1 MLDTYNQQAHRS
13 VAITILAGISS
24 RNHYF
29 ICEERTN
36 YKHIRKHMIAK
47 IYPDGHPDLQG
58 KKDPTHPVRYFDIRK
73 LTPRECYSLM
83 GVPPQQIDTLM
94 KTEKKP
100 YMAWVGVDAELAV
113 FGLEPSAT
121 RREVDEAYREAL
133 ESLRPTP
140 DPSLGEGG
148 ECEGPEDEQTDD
160 PDIAR
165 IMAERAEEDAEDV
178 AIMRQNYDMNYQRI
192 IAASQEQRYGDVQ
205 IISNSSHYKLAGNSI
220 VCDVLMYIYEELLYP
235 TGRRLPQEQT
245 DLFAKPQFRLTRD
258 WKKEPLRL
266 VTLCSGY
273 DSQAIAMDMLQQ
285 RYPDFRWEMKAWSEF
300 DPESSRPLEEQPA
313 VVAHNLLF
321 PQYKD
326 LNLGD
331 MTKIDWKKFMEY
343 GAEGETRL
351 DDAGHQEHERDIE
364 GADGPD
370 TLHRE
375 CPKADA
381 EGKAAGSEGVS
392 AERHQSGDGCEVG
405 RQSHA
410 DDADRVRLEPG
421 QIDLLT
427 YSTPCQSISQ
437 AGKREGI
444 KKGSGTR
451 SAVLWSTEMAVEHLR
466 PKVLLQENV
475 RALINSV
482 NMPDFREWCSLLESH
497 GYVNFLAP
505 SFPTPWG
512 TDKRDKKTVPGI
524 LNAKH
529 YGVPQNRERVYMVS
543 IRADLLG
550 GSERVA
556 GEYSPATQY
565 EFPRPFPLDKCIAD
579 VLEDNVDER
588 FFLKPDSVIKFLT
601 VNESTGSNDIHYT
614 VTDHKLSDE
623 EIRRARGE

>member
-1 MLDTYNQQAHRS
+1 MNYNNSRLNAMIRGGQWQPNYHGEMLDTYNQQAHRHT
-13 VAITILAGISS
+13 AITILAGISS

-29 ICEERTN
+29 VCEERLTS
-36 YKHIRKHMIAK
+36 KLRKYMIAK

-73 LTPRECYSLM
+73 LTPVECYSLM
-83 GVPPQQIDTLM
+83 GVPPQQIETLM
-94 KTEKKP
+94 QTEKKP
-100 YMAWVGVDAELAV
+100 YMAFVGVDAQLAV

-121 RREVDEAYREAL
+121 MKEVEEAYREAL
-133 ESLRPTP
+133 DSLTARA
-140 DPSLGEGG
+140 DNADE
-148 ECEGPEDEQTDD
+148 EEDLDEDT
-160 PDIAR
+160 AR
-165 IMAERAEEDAEDV
+165 IMAQESEDNTEENALLQENYEMAYRA
-178 AIMRQNYDMNYQRI
+178 I
-192 IAASQEQRYGDVQ
+192 IAAPREERFGDVQ
-205 IISNSSHYKLAGNSI
+205 VIANSSHYKLAGNSI

-235 TGRRLPQEQT
+235 TGRRLNGEVQ
-245 DLFAKPQFRLTRD
+245 DLFALPQFRLQRD

-273 DSQAIAMDMLQQ
+273 DSQAIAMDMLRE
-285 RYPDFRWEMKAWSEF
+285 RYPDFRWELKAWSEF
-300 DPESSRPLEEQPA
+300 DPESNRPLEEQPA

-321 PQYKD
+321 PQCKD
-326 LNLGD
+326 LNRGD
-331 MTKIDWKKFMEY
+331 MTKADWSDLK
-343 GAEGETRL
+343 
-351 DDAGHQEHERDIE
+351 DA
-364 GADGPD
+364 
-370 TLHRE
+370 
-375 CPKADA
+375 
-381 EGKAAGSEGVS
+381 
-392 AERHQSGDGCEVG
+392 
-405 RQSHA
+405 
-410 DDADRVRLEPG
+410 

-451 SAVLWSTEMAVEHLR
+451 SAVLWSTEEAVKTMR

-482 NMPDFREWCSLLESH
+482 NMPDFREWCQLLESH

-512 TDKRDKKTVPGI
+512 TDKRDRHTIPGI

-543 IRADLLG
+543 IRADLLQG
-550 GSERVA
+550 
-556 GEYSPATQY
+556 TQY
-565 EFPRPFPLDKCIAD
+565 EFPRPFELDRCIAD
-579 VLEDNVDER
+579 ILEDDVDER

-601 VNESTGSNDIHYT
+601 VNEASDADQIRYI

-623 EIRRARGE
+623 EIAKARSSQ

>member
-83 GVPPQQIDTLM
+83 GVPEAQISTLM
-94 KTEKKP
+94 TTEKKP
-100 YMAWVGVDAELAV
+100 YMAWVGVDDALAV

-121 RREVDEAYREAL
+121 RREVDEAYREAI
-133 ESLRPTP
+133 ESLRPS
-140 DPSLGEGG
+140 DDD
-148 ECEGPEDEQTDD
+148 DEPTDD
-160 PDIAR
+160 LDPDTQR
-165 IMAERAEEDAEDV
+165 IMAEKAEEDAED
-178 AIMRQNYDMNYQRI
+178 AALMRENYEQNYQRI
-192 IAASQEQRYGDVQ
+192 IGARQEQRYGDVQ

-245 DLFAKPQFRLTRD
+245 DMFALPQFQLKRD
-258 WKKEPLRL
+258 WQEEPLRL

-273 DSQAIAMDMLQQ
+273 DSQAIAMDMLRE
-285 RYPDFRWEMKAWSEF
+285 RYPDFRWELKAWSEF
-300 DPESSRPLEEQPA
+300 DPESNRPLAEQPA

-321 PQYKD
+321 PQYKG

-343 GAEGETRL
+343 GCEKKE
-351 DDAGHQEHERDIE
+351 E
-364 GADGPD
+364 P
-370 TLHRE
+370 
-375 CPKADA
+375 
-381 EGKAAGSEGVS
+381 S
-392 AERHQSGDGCEVG
+392 AEIPTRMVFGRDNMESENNTGSNSIGMGCE
-405 RQSHA
+405 QLPS
-410 DDADRVRLEPG
+410 DRVRPLKAG
-421 QIDLLT
+421 DIDLLT

-505 SFPTPWG
+505 SFPTAWG

-543 IRADLLG
+543 IRADLLQG
-550 GSERVA
+550 
-556 GEYSPATQY
+556 TQY
-565 EFPRPFPLDKCIAD
+565 EFPRPFPLDRCIAD
-579 VLEDNVDER
+579 ILEDNVDER

-601 VNESTGSNDIHYT
+601 INEATDGSEIHYM

-623 EIRRARGE
+623 EIAKARSSK

>member
-1 MLDTYNQQAHRS
+1 M
-13 VAITILAGISS
+13 
-24 RNHYF
+24 
-29 ICEERTN
+29 
-36 YKHIRKHMIAK
+36 
-47 IYPDGHPDLQG
+47 
-58 KKDPTHPVRYFDIRK
+58 
-73 LTPRECYSLM
+73 
-83 GVPPQQIDTLM
+83 QI
-94 KTEKKP
+94 EKKP

-121 RREVDEAYREAL
+121 RREVDEAYREAI
-133 ESLRPTP
+133 ESLSRW
-140 DPSLGEGG
+140 
-148 ECEGPEDEQTDD
+148 QTNDADTQDD
-160 PDIAR
+160 PDDDTKR
-165 IMAERAEEDAEDV
+165 IMDEKAEDDAEETAL
-178 AIMRQNYDMNYQRI
+178 MRQNYEQNYQRI

-205 IISNSSHYKLAGNSI
+205 IIANSSHYKLAGNSI
-220 VCDVLMYIYEELLYP
+220 VCDVLMYIYEEMLYP

-245 DLFAKPQFRLTRD
+245 DLFAQPQFRLTRD
-258 WKKEPLRL
+258 WKKDPLKL

-273 DSQAIAMDMLQQ
+273 DSQAIAMDMLRQ
-285 RYPDFRWEMKAWSEF
+285 RYPDFRWELKAWSEF

-326 LNLGD
+326 LNRGD
-331 MTKIDWKKFMEY
+331 MTKADWSDLK
-343 GAEGETRL
+343 
-351 DDAGHQEHERDIE
+351 DA
-364 GADGPD
+364 
-370 TLHRE
+370 
-375 CPKADA
+375 
-381 EGKAAGSEGVS
+381 
-392 AERHQSGDGCEVG
+392 
-405 RQSHA
+405 
-410 DDADRVRLEPG
+410 

-451 SAVLWSTEMAVEHLR
+451 SAVLWSTEEAVKTLR

-505 SFPTPWG
+505 QFPTPWG

-543 IRADLLG
+543 VRADLLRG
-550 GSERVA
+550 
-556 GEYSPATQY
+556 TQY

-579 VLEDNVDER
+579 VLEENVSEK

-601 VNESTGSNDIHYT
+601 VNEQADGGDIHYL

-623 EIRRARGE
+623 EIARARRGQ

>member
-1 MLDTYNQQAHRS
+1 
-13 VAITILAGISS
+13 
-24 RNHYF
+24 
-29 ICEERTN
+29 
-36 YKHIRKHMIAK
+36 MIAK

-121 RREVDEAYREAL
+121 RKEVDEAYE
-133 ESLRPTP
+133 ESVR
-140 DPSLGEGG
+140 SLTEIQMEEGG
-148 ECEGPEDEQTDD
+148 EDS
-160 PDIAR
+160 
-165 IMAERAEEDAEDV
+165 EEVTFEVPGADKESALMVE
-178 AIMRQNYDMNYQRI
+178 NYALAYEKI
-192 IAASQEQRYGDVQ
+192 KAASQEQRYGDVQ

-245 DLFAKPQFRLTRD
+245 DLFAQPQFRLTRD
-258 WKKEPLRL
+258 WKKEPLKL
-266 VTLCSGY
+266 ATVCSGY
-273 DSQAIAMDMLQQ
+273 DSQAIAMDMLKE
-285 RYPDFRWEMKAWSEF
+285 RYPDFRWELKAWSEF

-326 LNLGD
+326 LNRGD
-331 MTKIDWKKFMEY
+331 MTKADWSDL
-343 GAEGETRL
+343 A
-351 DDAGHQEHERDIE
+351 DAG
-364 GADGPD
+364 
-370 TLHRE
+370 
-375 CPKADA
+375 
-381 EGKAAGSEGVS
+381 
-392 AERHQSGDGCEVG
+392 
-405 RQSHA
+405 
-410 DDADRVRLEPG
+410 
-421 QIDLLT
+421 IDLLT

-451 SAVLWSTEMAVEHLR
+451 SAVLWSTEEAVRHMR

-482 NMPDFREWCSLLESH
+482 NMPDFREWCSLLESY

-505 SFPTPWG
+505 SFPTVWG

-550 GSERVA
+550 G
-556 GEYSPATQY
+556 TQY

-614 VTDHKLSDE
+614 ITDHKLSDE
-623 EIRRARGE
+623 EIKRARGE

>member
-1 MLDTYNQQAHRS
+1 
-13 VAITILAGISS
+13 
-24 RNHYF
+24 
-29 ICEERTN
+29 
-36 YKHIRKHMIAK
+36 MIAK

-73 LTPRECYSLM
+73 LTPVECYSLM
-83 GVPPQQIDTLM
+83 GVPPPQIATLM
-94 KTEKKP
+94 QTEKKP
-100 YMAWVGVDAELAV
+100 YMAWVGVDDALAV

-121 RREVDEAYREAL
+121 RREVDEAYREAV
-133 ESLRPTP
+133 ESLNNR
-140 DPSLGEGG
+140 
-148 ECEGPEDEQTDD
+148 QTDD
-160 PDIAR
+160 DEQPDDADLQR
-165 IMAERAEEDAEDV
+165 IMAEKAEDDAEEV
-178 AIMRQNYDMNYQRI
+178 AIMKQNYEQNYQRI
-192 IAASQEQRYGDVQ
+192 IAAKQEQRFGDVQ

-245 DLFAKPQFRLTRD
+245 DLFAQPQFRLQRN
-258 WKKEPLRL
+258 WKKEPLKL

-285 RYPDFRWEMKAWSEF
+285 RYKGFRWRLVAWSEF

-321 PQYKD
+321 PEYKH

-343 GAEGETRL
+343 ECEGETRL
-351 DDAGHQEHERDIE
+351 DDVGDKEHERGVE
-364 GADGPD
+364 GADESD
-370 TLHRE
+370 TIHRE

-381 EGKAAGSEGVS
+381 ESEAASSEGVS
-392 AERHQSGDGCEVG
+392 AERHQSSDVCEVG
-405 RQSHA
+405 RQSNANGSHRIQPLKA
-410 DDADRVRLEPG
+410 GD
-421 QIDLLT
+421 IDLLT

-466 PKVLLQENV
+466 PKILLQENV
-475 RALINSV
+475 SALINSV
-482 NMPDFREWCSLLESH
+482 NMPDFREWCALLEKH
-497 GYVNFLAP
+497 GYENFLAP

-512 TDKRDKKTVPGI
+512 TDKRNKKTVPGI

-543 IRADLLG
+543 IRADLLNG
-550 GSERVA
+550 
-556 GEYSPATQY
+556 TQY
-565 EFPRPFPLDKCIAD
+565 EFPRPFALEKCIAD

-601 VNESTGSNDIHYT
+601 VNETTDGSEIHYM
-614 VTDHKLSDE
+614 VTDHKLTDE
-623 EIRRARGE
+623 EIQRARSSK

>member
-1 MLDTYNQQAHRS
+1 
-13 VAITILAGISS
+13 
-24 RNHYF
+24 
-29 ICEERTN
+29 
-36 YKHIRKHMIAK
+36 MIAK

-83 GVPPQQIDTLM
+83 GVPEAQISTLM
-94 KTEKKP
+94 TTEKKP
-100 YMAWVGVDAELAV
+100 YMAWVDVDDALSV

-121 RREVDEAYREAL
+121 RKEVDEAYE
-133 ESLRPTP
+133 ESVR
-140 DPSLGEGG
+140 SLTEIQMAEGG
-148 ECEGPEDEQTDD
+148 EDS
-160 PDIAR
+160 
-165 IMAERAEEDAEDV
+165 EEVTFEVPGADKESAMMVE
-178 AIMRQNYDMNYQRI
+178 NYALAYEKI
-192 IAASQEQRYGDVQ
+192 KAAKQEQRFGDVQ

-245 DLFAKPQFRLTRD
+245 DMFALPQFRLTRD
-258 WKKEPLRL
+258 WQKEPLRL

-273 DSQAIAMDMLQQ
+273 DSQAIAMDMLRE
-285 RYPDFRWEMKAWSEF
+285 RYPDFRWELKAWSEF
-300 DPESSRPLEEQPA
+300 DPESNRPLAEQPA

-321 PQYKD
+321 PQYKE
-326 LNLGD
+326 LNRGD
-331 MTKIDWKKFMEY
+331 MTKADWSD
-343 GAEGETRL
+343 L
-351 DDAGHQEHERDIE
+351 
-364 GADGPD
+364 
-370 TLHRE
+370 
-375 CPKADA
+375 ADA
-381 EGKAAGSEGVS
+381 E
-392 AERHQSGDGCEVG
+392 
-405 RQSHA
+405 
-410 DDADRVRLEPG
+410 
-421 QIDLLT
+421 IDLLT

-505 SFPTPWG
+505 SFPTAWG

-550 GSERVA
+550 D
-556 GEYSPATQY
+556 TQY

-579 VLEDNVDER
+579 ILEDNVDER

-601 VNESTGSNDIHYT
+601 VNEATDGSEIHYM

-623 EIRRARGE
+623 EIAKARSSK

>member
-1 MLDTYNQQAHRS
+1 
-13 VAITILAGISS
+13 
-24 RNHYF
+24 
-29 ICEERTN
+29 
-36 YKHIRKHMIAK
+36 MIAK

-73 LTPRECYSLM
+73 LTPVECYSLM
-83 GVPPQQIDTLM
+83 GVPPPQIATLM

-100 YMAWVGVDAELAV
+100 YMAWTGVDAQLAV
-113 FGLEPSAT
+113 FGLEPGAT
-121 RREVDEAYREAL
+121 RREVDEAYREAI
-133 ESLRPTP
+133 ESLENRPS
-140 DPSLGEGG
+140 DD
-148 ECEGPEDEQTDD
+148 DEEPTDD
-160 PDIAR
+160 ADLQR
-165 IMAERAEEDAEDV
+165 ITAEEQEAETQEN
-178 AIMRQNYDMNYQRI
+178 ALLRANYEQAYQRI
-192 IAASQEQRYGDVQ
+192 LAAPQEQRYGDVQ

-220 VCDVLMYIYEELLYP
+220 VCDVLMYIYEELMYP
-235 TGRRLPQEQT
+235 TGRRLPNEQT
-245 DLFAKPQFRLTRD
+245 DLFALPQFRLSRN
-258 WKKEPLRL
+258 WKKQPLKL

-285 RYPDFRWEMKAWSEF
+285 RYPDFRWELKAWSEF
-300 DPESSRPLEEQPA
+300 DPESTRPIDEQPA

-326 LNLGD
+326 LNRGD
-331 MTKIDWKKFMEY
+331 MTKADWSDLK
-343 GAEGETRL
+343 
-351 DDAGHQEHERDIE
+351 
-364 GADGPD
+364 
-370 TLHRE
+370 
-375 CPKADA
+375 DA
-381 EGKAAGSEGVS
+381 E
-392 AERHQSGDGCEVG
+392 
-405 RQSHA
+405 
-410 DDADRVRLEPG
+410 
-421 QIDLLT
+421 IDLLT

-451 SAVLWSTEMAVEHLR
+451 SAVLWSTEEAVRHMR

-482 NMPDFREWCSLLESH
+482 NMPDFKEWCKLLESY

-505 SFPTPWG
+505 QFPIPWG
-512 TDKRDKKTVPGI
+512 TDKRDRKTVAGI

-543 IRADLLG
+543 IRADLLN

-565 EFPRPFPLDKCIAD
+565 EFPRPFELDKCIAD

-601 VNESTGSNDIHYT
+601 VNEATDAAKIHYV

-623 EIRRARGE
+623 EIKRARDE

>member
-1 MLDTYNQQAHRS
+1 MLDTYNQQAHRHT
-13 VAITILAGISS
+13 AITILAGISS

-36 YKHIRKHMIAK
+36 YKYIRKYMIAK

-83 GVPPQQIDTLM
+83 GVPEEQINTLM
-94 KTEKKP
+94 RTEKKP
-100 YMAWVGVDAELAV
+100 YMAWVGVDDALAV

-121 RREVDEAYREAL
+121 RREVDEAYREAIA
-133 ESLRPTP
+133 SLDNR
-140 DPSLGEGG
+140 
-148 ECEGPEDEQTDD
+148 QTDD
-160 PDIAR
+160 DEPTDDLDPDTAR
-165 IMAERAEEDAEDV
+165 YMAEKAEDDAEEKEL
-178 AIMRQNYDMNYQRI
+178 MRQNYEINYQNLCNAR
-192 IAASQEQRYGDVQ
+192 QEQRFGDVQ

-245 DLFAKPQFRLTRD
+245 DLFALPQFRLSRN
-258 WKKEPLRL
+258 WQIEPLRL

-273 DSQAIAMDMLQQ
+273 DSQAIAMDMLKE
-285 RYPDFRWEMKAWSEF
+285 RYPDFRWKLMAWAEF
-300 DPESSRPLEEQPA
+300 DPESNRPLEEQPA

-321 PQYKD
+321 PDCKD
-326 LNLGD
+326 LNRGD
-331 MTKIDWKKFMEY
+331 MTKADWSDLK
-343 GAEGETRL
+343 
-351 DDAGHQEHERDIE
+351 DAG
-364 GADGPD
+364 
-370 TLHRE
+370 
-375 CPKADA
+375 
-381 EGKAAGSEGVS
+381 
-392 AERHQSGDGCEVG
+392 
-405 RQSHA
+405 
-410 DDADRVRLEPG
+410 
-421 QIDLLT
+421 IDLLT

-451 SAVLWSTEMAVEHLR
+451 SAVLWSTEEAVRHLR

-482 NMPDFREWCSLLESH
+482 NMPDFKEWCGLLENH

-505 SFPTPWG
+505 QFPTPWG
-512 TDKRDKKTVPGI
+512 TEKRDKKTVPGI

-543 IRADLLG
+543 VRADLLQ

-601 VNESTGSNDIHYT
+601 VNEQADGSDIHYL

-623 EIRRARGE
+623 EIARARSGK

>member
-1 MLDTYNQQAHRS
+1 MTYKNKNLELLILQGWTPSYHGEFLDLYNKRS
-13 VAITILAGISS
+13 QGGVSSTILTGISS
-24 RNHYF
+24 RNMHYVV
-29 ICEERTN
+29 EERN
-36 YKHIRKHMIAK
+36 DIKHKERMIAK
-47 IYPDGHPDLQG
+47 VYPDGHPDLQG

-73 LTPRECYSLM
+73 LTPVECYSLM
-83 GVPPQQIDTLM
+83 GVPPPQIATLM

-121 RREVDEAYREAL
+121 RREVDEAYREAI
-133 ESLRPTP
+133 ESLENRQAKDSDTQ
-140 DPSLGEGG
+140 
-148 ECEGPEDEQTDD
+148 EDLDEDTE
-160 PDIAR
+160 R
-165 IMAERAEEDAEDV
+165 LMAEKAADDTEETAL
-178 AIMRQNYDMNYQRI
+178 MKQNYEMNYQRI

-205 IISNSSHYKLAGNSI
+205 IIANSSHYKLAGNSI
-220 VCDVLMYIYEELLYP
+220 VCDVLMYIYEELMYP

-245 DLFAKPQFRLTRD
+245 DLFAQPQFRLTRD
-258 WKKEPLRL
+258 WKKEPLKL

-273 DSQAIAMDMLQQ
+273 DSQAIAMNMLQQ
-285 RYPDFRWEMKAWSEF
+285 RYPDFRWELKAWSEF

-326 LNLGD
+326 LNRGD
-331 MTKIDWKKFMEY
+331 MTKADWSDL
-343 GAEGETRL
+343 A
-351 DDAGHQEHERDIE
+351 DAG
-364 GADGPD
+364 
-370 TLHRE
+370 
-375 CPKADA
+375 
-381 EGKAAGSEGVS
+381 
-392 AERHQSGDGCEVG
+392 
-405 RQSHA
+405 
-410 DDADRVRLEPG
+410 
-421 QIDLLT
+421 IDLLT

-451 SAVLWSTEMAVEHLR
+451 SAVLWSTEEAVRHMR

-482 NMPDFREWCSLLESH
+482 NMPDFREWCNLLESY

-505 SFPTPWG
+505 SFPTVWG

-543 IRADLLG
+543 VRADLLG
-550 GSERVA
+550 G
-556 GEYSPATQY
+556 TQY

-601 VNESTGSNDIHYT
+601 VNESTDSNDIHYT
-614 VTDHKLSDE
+614 ITDHKLSDE
-623 EIRRARGE
+623 EIAKIRSGK

>member
-1 MLDTYNQQAHRS
+1 
-13 VAITILAGISS
+13 
-24 RNHYF
+24 
-29 ICEERTN
+29 
-36 YKHIRKHMIAK
+36 MIAK

-73 LTPRECYSLM
+73 LTPRECYALM
-83 GVPPQQIDTLM
+83 GVPQQQIETLM
-94 KTEKKP
+94 QAEKKP
-100 YMAWVGVDAELAV
+100 YTAWVGVDNELAV

-121 RREVDEAYREAL
+121 RREVEDAYREAI
-133 ESLRPTP
+133 ESLSNKEQ
-140 DPSLGEGG
+140 DDY
-148 ECEGPEDEQTDD
+148 DEQTDD
-160 PDIAR
+160 PDTAR
-165 IMAERAEEDAEDV
+165 IMAEKAEDAAEEVEL
-178 AIMRQNYDMNYQRI
+178 MRQNYQNCCEAI
-192 IAASQEQRYGDVQ
+192 LSAPQEQRYGDVQ

-220 VCDVLMYIYEELLYP
+220 VCDVLMYIYEELMYP
-235 TGRRLPQEQT
+235 TGRRLPQEQP
-245 DLFAKPQFRLTRD
+245 DLFALPQFRLTRD
-258 WKKEPLRL
+258 WQKEPLKL

-273 DSQAIAMDMLQQ
+273 DSQAIAMQMLQQ
-285 RYPDFRWEMKAWSEF
+285 RYPDFRWQLAAWAEF
-300 DPESSRPLEEQPA
+300 DPDSTRPIDEQPA

-321 PQYKD
+321 PQYAD
-326 LNLGD
+326 LNRGD
-331 MTKIDWKKFMEY
+331 MTKADWSDLE
-343 GAEGETRL
+343 
-351 DDAGHQEHERDIE
+351 
-364 GADGPD
+364 
-370 TLHRE
+370 
-375 CPKADA
+375 DA
-381 EGKAAGSEGVS
+381 E
-392 AERHQSGDGCEVG
+392 
-405 RQSHA
+405 
-410 DDADRVRLEPG
+410 
-421 QIDLLT
+421 IDLLT

-451 SAVLWSTEMAVEHLR
+451 SAVLWSTEEAVRHMR

-482 NMPDFREWCSLLESH
+482 NMPDFREWCKLLESH

-505 SFPTPWG
+505 QFPTPWG

-543 IRADLLG
+543 IREDLLN

-565 EFPRPFPLDKCIAD
+565 EFPRPFALEKCIAD

-601 VNESTGSNDIHYT
+601 VNEATDAAKIHYV

-623 EIRRARGE
+623 EIARARSSK

>member
-1 MLDTYNQQAHRS
+1 MLDTYNRQAHRHI
-13 VAITILAGISS
+13 AITILAGISS

-29 ICEERTN
+29 ICEERTIN
-36 YKHIRKHMIAK
+36 KLRKYMIAK

-83 GVPPQQIDTLM
+83 GVPQAQISTLM
-94 KTEKKP
+94 QTEKKP
-100 YMAWVGVDAELAV
+100 YMAWVGVDDQLAV

-121 RREVDEAYREAL
+121 RREIDEAYREAI
-133 ESLRPTP
+133 ESLDGRQA
-140 DPSLGEGG
+140 DEDDQEGLD
-148 ECEGPEDEQTDD
+148 EDT
-160 PDIAR
+160 AR
-165 IMAERAEEDAEDV
+165 IMAEKAEDDAEEV
-178 AIMRQNYDMNYQRI
+178 ALMRQNYDQCYQNLCN
-192 IAASQEQRYGDVQ
+192 ASQEQRYGDVQ

-235 TGRRLPQEQT
+235 TGRWLPQEQA
-245 DLFAKPQFRLTRD
+245 DLFSLPQFQLKRD
-258 WKKEPLRL
+258 WLTEPLRL

-273 DSQAIAMDMLQQ
+273 DSQAIAMDMLKE
-285 RYPDFRWEMKAWSEF
+285 RYPDFRWELKAWSEF
-300 DPESSRPLEEQPA
+300 DPESSRPFEEQPA

-326 LNLGD
+326 LNRGD
-331 MTKIDWKKFMEY
+331 MTKADWSDL
-343 GAEGETRL
+343 A
-351 DDAGHQEHERDIE
+351 DAG
-364 GADGPD
+364 
-370 TLHRE
+370 
-375 CPKADA
+375 
-381 EGKAAGSEGVS
+381 
-392 AERHQSGDGCEVG
+392 
-405 RQSHA
+405 
-410 DDADRVRLEPG
+410 
-421 QIDLLT
+421 IDLLT

-451 SAVLWSTEMAVEHLR
+451 SAVLWSTEEAVRHMR

-482 NMPDFREWCSLLESH
+482 NMPDFREWCNLLESH

-505 SFPTPWG
+505 SFPTAWG

-550 GSERVA
+550 G
-556 GEYSPATQY
+556 TQY

-579 VLEDNVDER
+579 ILEDNVDER

-601 VNESTGSNDIHYT
+601 VNESTDSNDIHYT
-614 VTDHKLSDE
+614 ITDHKLSDE
-623 EIRRARGE
+623 EIAKIRSGK

>member
-1 MLDTYNQQAHRS
+1 
-13 VAITILAGISS
+13 
-24 RNHYF
+24 
-29 ICEERTN
+29 
-36 YKHIRKHMIAK
+36 MIAK

-83 GVPPQQIDTLM
+83 GVPPQQIATLM

-100 YMAWVGVDAELAV
+100 YMAWTGVDDALAV

-121 RREVDEAYREAL
+121 RREVDDAYNEAI
-133 ESLRPTP
+133 ESLENRPS
-140 DPSLGEGG
+140 DD
-148 ECEGPEDEQTDD
+148 DEEPTDD
-160 PDIAR
+160 ADLQR
-165 IMAERAEEDAEDV
+165 ITAEEQEADTEENALL
-178 AIMRQNYDMNYQRI
+178 RQNYDQAYQRTL
-192 IAASQEQRYGDVQ
+192 AAPQEQRYGDVQ

-220 VCDVLMYIYEELLYP
+220 VCDVLMYIYEELMYP
-235 TGRRLPQEQT
+235 TGRRLPNEQT
-245 DLFAKPQFRLTRD
+245 DLFALPQFRLSRD
-258 WKKEPLRL
+258 WKKQPLKL

-273 DSQAIAMDMLQQ
+273 DSQAIAMDMLRE
-285 RYPDFRWEMKAWSEF
+285 RYPDFRWELKAWSEF
-300 DPESSRPLEEQPA
+300 DPESNRPLAEQPA

-321 PQYKD
+321 PQYKE

-343 GAEGETRL
+343 GAEDGQMQMSGECVRDGKGIESDERTGVRPNGNINDDTTRQRGRL
-351 DDAGHQEHERDIE
+351 RPTAEDS
-364 GADGPD
+364 
-370 TLHRE
+370 HRIQ
-375 CPKADA
+375 PLK
-381 EGKAAGSEGVS
+381 
-392 AERHQSGDGCEVG
+392 SGD
-405 RQSHA
+405 
-410 DDADRVRLEPG
+410 
-421 QIDLLT
+421 IDLLT

-505 SFPTPWG
+505 SFPTAWG

-543 IRADLLG
+543 IRADLLNG
-550 GSERVA
+550 
-556 GEYSPATQY
+556 TQY
-565 EFPRPFPLDKCIAD
+565 EFPRPFALDKCIAD

-601 VNESTGSNDIHYT
+601 VNEATEAAKIHYV

-623 EIRRARGE
+623 EIKRARGE

>member
-1 MLDTYNQQAHRS
+1 
-13 VAITILAGISS
+13 
-24 RNHYF
+24 
-29 ICEERTN
+29 
-36 YKHIRKHMIAK
+36 MIAK

-83 GVPPQQIDTLM
+83 GVPEASISTLM
-94 KTEKKP
+94 TTEKKP
-100 YMAWVGVDAELAV
+100 YMAWVGVDDALAV

-121 RREVDEAYREAL
+121 RREVDEAYKEAM
-133 ESLRPTP
+133 ESLMPNRPTP
-140 DPSLGEGG
+140 DPSLGERGVDTTDA
-148 ECEGPEDEQTDD
+148 DEMDAD
-160 PDIAR
+160 
-165 IMAERAEEDAEDV
+165 DAEPEMSEEEL
-178 AIMRQNYDMNYQRI
+178 ALMRENYEQNYQHI
-192 IAASQEQRYGDVQ
+192 IGARQEQRYGDVQ

-245 DLFAKPQFRLTRD
+245 DMFALPQFRLQRD
-258 WKKEPLRL
+258 WQKEPLRL

-273 DSQAIAMDMLQQ
+273 DSQAIAMDMLRE
-285 RYPDFRWEMKAWSEF
+285 RYPDFRWELKAWSEF
-300 DPESSRPLEEQPA
+300 DPESNRPLAEQPA

-331 MTKIDWKKFMEY
+331 MTKIDWKKFMDY
-343 GAEGETRL
+343 GKESETDR
-351 DDAGHQEHERDIE
+351 RDILQVESVHGKTTDMGSVEMRDGEE
-364 GADGPD
+364 GRLPHSDRIRP
-370 TLHRE
+370 L
-375 CPKADA
+375 KA
-381 EGKAAGSEGVS
+381 
-392 AERHQSGDGCEVG
+392 GD
-405 RQSHA
+405 
-410 DDADRVRLEPG
+410 
-421 QIDLLT
+421 IDLLT

-505 SFPTPWG
+505 SFPTAWG

-543 IRADLLG
+543 IRADLLQG
-550 GSERVA
+550 
-556 GEYSPATQY
+556 TQY
-565 EFPRPFPLDKCIAD
+565 EFPRPFALDKCIAD
-579 VLEDNVDER
+579 ILEDNVDER

-601 VNESTGSNDIHYT
+601 VNEATDGSEIHYM
-614 VTDHKLSDE
+614 VTDHKLTDE
-623 EIRRARGE
+623 EIAKARSSK